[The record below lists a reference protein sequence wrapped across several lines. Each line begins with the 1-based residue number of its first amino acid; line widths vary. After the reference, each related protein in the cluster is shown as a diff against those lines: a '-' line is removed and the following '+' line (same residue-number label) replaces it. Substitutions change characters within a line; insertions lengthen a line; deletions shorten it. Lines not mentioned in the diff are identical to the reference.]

1 MCHFAVKDSMHEC
14 FRIVKKYIDSCLNDS
29 CRCDINSDLLEAV
42 HNISTR
48 HDLDCAQK
56 TIAFKLMSA
65 YSKKYSHVP
74 TYSLVHFMVRVW
86 GDIKTKTKL
95 LNLYSESLALA
106 RVSQDIDVFF
116 NNIDKNNIRKIAS
129 WSKILSA
136 YDPVNYFV
144 YDARVSMVL
153 RLMWWEFQ

>member
-65 YSKKYSHVP
+65 YSKK
-74 TYSLVHFMVRVW
+74 
-86 GDIKTKTKL
+86 
-95 LNLYSESLALA
+95 
-106 RVSQDIDVFF
+106 VFSCT
-116 NNIDKNNIRKIAS
+116 NIFF
-129 WSKILSA
+129 SA
-136 YDPVNYFV
+136 FYGSSVG
-144 YDARVSMVL
+144 
-153 RLMWWEFQ
+153 

>member
-1 MCHFAVKDSMHEC
+1 
-14 FRIVKKYIDSCLNDS
+14 
-29 CRCDINSDLLEAV
+29 
-42 HNISTR
+42 
-48 HDLDCAQK
+48 
-56 TIAFKLMSA
+56 MSA

>member
-1 MCHFAVKDSMHEC
+1 M
-14 FRIVKKYIDSCLNDS
+14 
-29 CRCDINSDLLEAV
+29 
-42 HNISTR
+42 
-48 HDLDCAQK
+48 
-56 TIAFKLMSA
+56 
-65 YSKKYSHVP
+65 
-74 TYSLVHFMVRVW
+74 
-86 GDIKTKTKL
+86 

-136 YDPVNYFV
+136 YDLVNYFV